1 MKKRF
6 KIGLM
11 AAVLAGSASMNAFG
25 GAWVGQ
31 GSQWRYQLDNGQYA
45 VRQWVAD
52 GGYYYYTD

>member
-31 GSQWRYQLDNGQYA
+31 GSQWRYQLDNG
-45 VRQWVAD
+45 
-52 GGYYYYTD
+52 